1 MKIISSEVFGFWFF
15 IDKDDNPLYNAIIN
29 TAMKR
34 EVNDILFIESPC
46 LVKMDG
52 KLSLK

>member
-34 EVNDILFIESPC
+34 EVNDVLSVESPW
-46 LVKMDG
+46 LVKMDVEV
-52 KLSLK
+52 SLK